1 MRHDDPFH
9 LLRLDPFPT
18 AEKEIIQAPEESEP
32 SIDDLAAIAGGKPP
46 FVVGQW
52 QQLTVAPVAR
62 GHTRRPQP
70 DLAGNDFHLP
80 PRQRRAHIRRAV
92 GLFGADGGSKFGQ
105 AIAAVGAY
113 PLPPRPLGQLD
124 RDRRAAKQHRL
135 EGERSTV
142 IQQAPQLSRH
152 QRSVGAALQHL
163 RQRLFIAHRQ
173 PRAGQQPAPHNP
185 LSGDMK
191 QRQRQQPVIFCGKR
205 HQRQHA
211 GGAGQMGAGIMHCRL
226 RQTGRPRSQRH

>member
-1 MRHDDPFH
+1 MELTFLGTSAGVPTRTRNMLSLIHISAVIAFHHRDRTLAIFRIVQRHDKRLLYLRMRHDDPFH

-62 GHTRRPQP
+62 GHTRRQQP

-105 AIAAVGAY
+105 AIACLLY
-113 PLPPRPLGQLD
+113 
-124 RDRRAAKQHRL
+124 
-135 EGERSTV
+135 T
-142 IQQAPQLSRH
+142 SRC
-152 QRSVGAALQHL
+152 V
-163 RQRLFIAHRQ
+163 
-173 PRAGQQPAPHNP
+173 
-185 LSGDMK
+185 
-191 QRQRQQPVIFCGKR
+191 
-205 HQRQHA
+205 
-211 GGAGQMGAGIMHCRL
+211 
-226 RQTGRPRSQRH
+226 